1 MHIIFRYEEFCER
14 LSTAQIRFINSDM
27 TFAILLCKVLTLDQQ
42 IFCVQN
48 RLLNVN
54 ILFQYV
60 PDF

>member
-1 MHIIFRYEEFCER
+1 MHIIFRYEELCER

-27 TFAILLCKVLTLDQQ
+27 RFAISLCKVLTSDQQ

-54 ILFQYV
+54 MLFQYV